1 MDIIMAFNTG
11 FLLPA
16 LTAIY
21 SLFVNNDNIRLHIM
35 YVELSDNAKTL
46 IRRLEELGNNNRIDF
61 LEIEEKLLERIKVAT
76 GRWRQECFFRYFS
89 TELLPDADRV
99 LWLDADILVRKSVEE
114 LYNIDLEGKSF
125 AAVYDNTSKPDERLG
140 IPDYYNSGILMINT
154 KKLRE
159 TGKMTEYW
167 NLVASDD
174 YKGELPDQDALNIIF
189 MDDIKEID
197 GRFNTF
203 PLNPEQYA
211 DYLIENAVII
221 HFVSRHKPWNTEDV
235 DYFNESFRVYRTSE
249 VFVTEYWDACDKA
262 VAFIE

>member
-21 SLFVNNDNIRLHIM
+21 SLFVHNSNVRLHVL
-35 YVELSDNAKTL
+35 YVELSENAQTVIK
-46 IRRLEELGNNNRIDF
+46 RLEGVGDGNRVEF
-61 LEIEEKLLERIKVAT
+61 LPVEGKLLERIKVAT
-76 GRWRQECFFRYFS
+76 GRWRQETFFRYYI
-89 TELLPDADRV
+89 TEIIPGLDRA

-114 LYNIDLEGKSF
+114 LYNIDFEGKSF
-125 AAVYDNTSKPDERLG
+125 AAVYDNTSDPETRLG
-140 IPDYYNSGILMINT
+140 ISDYVNAGILMINT

-159 TGKMTEYW
+159 TGKMEEFW
-167 NLVASDD
+167 DLVASPD

-189 MDDIKEID
+189 ENDIKEI
-197 GRFNTF
+197 GARFNTF
-203 PLNPEQYA
+203 PLNPDKYA

-221 HFVSRHKPWNTEDV
+221 HFVSGHKPWKAEDV
-235 DYFNESFRVYRTSE
+235 EYFNECFKHFRTAG
-249 VFVTEYWDACDKA
+249 VFVPEYWDACGRA